1 MTAAAD
7 APAYRLTVSVP
18 PGPLREALGPLPDD
32 VELLEWDL
40 DGPAP
45 RPHIDLVV
53 RPNVR
58 GLAPLEW
65 LSTVTT
71 RLVQSPAIGFDGVSG
86 VLPPGHRLA
95 NAAGVHEDSTAEL
108 AVTLVLAA
116 QRDLPFYVQAA
127 DQGRWATRISPG
139 LSGRTVLLLG
149 VGGVGQ
155 AVEARLRPFGPEIVK
170 VARVARDGV
179 HGVDELPTLLP
190 EADVVVVAVRL
201 DDGTVRLVDAGFLAR
216 MRDGALLVNV
226 ARGAVV
232 DTRRRGGRDLDRSAA
247 GGSRRHRP
255 RTAATGP
262 PALAHTGRPR
272 HPARGRGD
280 ARRDPADGPP
290 GAGAG
295 GPDAGRRAAAERRG
309 PLLRIARRPS
319 VSGCR

>member
-1 MTAAAD
+1 VTAAAH

-86 VLPPGHRLA
+86 VLPPGHQLA
-95 NAAGVHEDSTAEL
+95 NASGVHEDSTAEL

-127 DQGRWATRISPG
+127 DQGRWATRLSPG

-155 AVEARLRPFGPEIVK
+155 AVEARLRPFGPELVK
-170 VARVARDGV
+170 VARAARDGV

-201 DDGTVRLVDAGFLAR
+201 DDSTVRLVDAGFLAR

-232 DTRRRGGRDLDRSAA
+232 DSDAVVAETS
-247 GGSRRHRP
+247 
-255 RTAATGP
+255 
-262 PALAHTGRPR
+262 TGRLRAALDVTDPEPLPPD
-272 HPARGRGD
+272 HPLWRI
-280 ARRDPADGPP
+280 P
-290 GAGAG
+290 GVLVTPHVAGAT
-295 GPDAGRRAAAERRG
+295 PDATPRMARLVRAQVDRMLAGEP
-309 PLLRIARRPS
+309 PLNVVVRS
-319 VSGCR
+319 

>member
-127 DQGRWATRISPG
+127 DQGRWATRLSPG

-155 AVEARLRPFGPEIVK
+155 AVEARLRPFGLEIVK
-170 VARVARDGV
+170 VARAARDGV

-201 DDGTVRLVDAGFLAR
+201 DDSTVRLVDAGFLAR

-232 DTRRRGGRDLDRSAA
+232 DTDAVVAETS
-247 GGSRRHRP
+247 
-255 RTAATGP
+255 
-262 PALAHTGRPR
+262 TGRLRAALDVTDPEPLPPD
-272 HPARGRGD
+272 HPLWRI
-280 ARRDPADGPP
+280 P
-290 GAGAG
+290 GVLVTPHVAGAT
-295 GPDAGRRAAAERRG
+295 PDATPRMARLVRAQVDRMLAGEP
-309 PLLRIARRPS
+309 PLNVVVRS
-319 VSGCR
+319 

>member
-1 MTAAAD
+1 VTAAAD

-71 RLVQSPAIGFDGVSG
+71 RLVQSPAIGFDGVAG

-116 QRDLPFYVQAA
+116 QRDVPFYVQAA

-149 VGGVGQ
+149 VGGVGR
-155 AVEARLRPFGPEIVK
+155 AIEARLRPFGPEIVK
-170 VARVARDGV
+170 VARAAREGV
-179 HGVDELPTLLP
+179 HGADELPDLLP
-190 EADVVVVAVRL
+190 RADVVVVAVRL
-201 DDGTVRLVDAGFLAR
+201 DDTTVRLVDAGFLAR
-216 MRDGALLVNV
+216 MPDGALLVNV

-232 DTRRRGGRDLDRSAA
+232 DTDAVVAETS
-247 GGSRRHRP
+247 
-255 RTAATGP
+255 
-262 PALAHTGRPR
+262 TGRLRAALDVTDPEPLPPD
-272 HPARGRGD
+272 HPLWRIPGVLVTPHVAG
-280 ARRDPADGPP
+280 ATP
-290 GAGAG
+290 GATPRMARLVRAQVDRMLAG
-295 GPDAGRRAAAERRG
+295 QP
-309 PLLRIARRPS
+309 PLNVVVRS
-319 VSGCR
+319 

>member
-1 MTAAAD
+1 MTAAAE
-7 APAYRLTVSVP
+7 APAYRLTISVP

-127 DQGRWATRISPG
+127 DQGRWATRLSPG

-155 AVEARLRPFGPEIVK
+155 AVEARLRPFGPELVK
-170 VARVARDGV
+170 VARAARDGV

-201 DDGTVRLVDAGFLAR
+201 DDSTVRLVDAGFLAR

-232 DTRRRGGRDLDRSAA
+232 DTDAVVAETS
-247 GGSRRHRP
+247 
-255 RTAATGP
+255 
-262 PALAHTGRPR
+262 TGRLRAALDVTDPEPLPPD
-272 HPARGRGD
+272 HPLWRI
-280 ARRDPADGPP
+280 P
-290 GAGAG
+290 GVLVTPHVAGAT
-295 GPDAGRRAAAERRG
+295 PDATPRMARLVRAQVDRMLAGEP
-309 PLLRIARRPS
+309 PLNVVVRS
-319 VSGCR
+319 

>member
-1 MTAAAD
+1 MTAAAE

-86 VLPPGHRLA
+86 VLPPGHQLA
-95 NAAGVHEDSTAEL
+95 NASGVHEDSTAEL

-170 VARVARDGV
+170 VARAARDGV

-201 DDGTVRLVDAGFLAR
+201 DDSTVRLVDAGFLAR

-232 DTRRRGGRDLDRSAA
+232 DTDAVVAETS
-247 GGSRRHRP
+247 
-255 RTAATGP
+255 
-262 PALAHTGRPR
+262 TGRLRAALDVTDPEPLPPD
-272 HPARGRGD
+272 HPLWRI
-280 ARRDPADGPP
+280 P
-290 GAGAG
+290 GVLVTPHVAGAT
-295 GPDAGRRAAAERRG
+295 PDATPRMALLVRAQVDRMLAGEP
-309 PLLRIARRPS
+309 PLNVVVRS
-319 VSGCR
+319 

>member
-18 PGPLREALGPLPDD
+18 PGPLRDALGPLPDD

-86 VLPPGHRLA
+86 VLPPGHQLA
-95 NAAGVHEDSTAEL
+95 NASGVHEDSTAEL

-170 VARVARDGV
+170 VARAARDGV

-190 EADVVVVAVRL
+190 VADVVVVAVRL
-201 DDGTVRLVDAGFLAR
+201 DDSTVRLVDAGFLAR

-232 DTRRRGGRDLDRSAA
+232 DTDAVVAETS
-247 GGSRRHRP
+247 
-255 RTAATGP
+255 
-262 PALAHTGRPR
+262 TGRLRAALDVTDPEPLPPD
-272 HPARGRGD
+272 HPLWRI
-280 ARRDPADGPP
+280 P
-290 GAGAG
+290 GVLVTPHVAGAT
-295 GPDAGRRAAAERRG
+295 PDATPRMARLVRAQVDRMLAGEP
-309 PLLRIARRPS
+309 PLNVVVRS
-319 VSGCR
+319 

>member
-7 APAYRLTVSVP
+7 VPAYRLTVSVP

-86 VLPPGHRLA
+86 VLPPGHQLA

-170 VARVARDGV
+170 VARAARDGV

-201 DDGTVRLVDAGFLAR
+201 DDSTVRLVDAGFLAR

-232 DTRRRGGRDLDRSAA
+232 DTDAVVAETS
-247 GGSRRHRP
+247 
-255 RTAATGP
+255 
-262 PALAHTGRPR
+262 TGRLRAALDVTDPEPLPPD
-272 HPARGRGD
+272 HPLWRI
-280 ARRDPADGPP
+280 P
-290 GAGAG
+290 GVLVTPHVAGAT
-295 GPDAGRRAAAERRG
+295 PDATPRMARLVRAQVDRMLAGEP
-309 PLLRIARRPS
+309 PLNVVVRS
-319 VSGCR
+319 

>member
-127 DQGRWATRISPG
+127 DQGRWATRLSPG

-170 VARVARDGV
+170 VARAARDGV

-201 DDGTVRLVDAGFLAR
+201 DDSTVRLVDAGFLAR
-216 MRDGALLVNV
+216 MRDGAVLVNV

-232 DTRRRGGRDLDRSAA
+232 DTDAVVAETS
-247 GGSRRHRP
+247 
-255 RTAATGP
+255 
-262 PALAHTGRPR
+262 TGRLRAALDVTDPEPLPR
-272 HPARGRGD
+272 DHPLWRI
-280 ARRDPADGPP
+280 P
-290 GAGAG
+290 GVLVTPHVAGAT
-295 GPDAGRRAAAERRG
+295 PDATPRMALLVRARVDRMLAGEP
-309 PLLRIARRPS
+309 PLNVVVRS
-319 VSGCR
+319 

>member
-1 MTAAAD
+1 MTAAAE

-127 DQGRWATRISPG
+127 DQGRWATRLSPG

-155 AVEARLRPFGPEIVK
+155 AVEARLRPFGPELVK
-170 VARVARDGV
+170 VARASRDGV
-179 HGVDELPTLLP
+179 HGVDELPRLLP

-201 DDGTVRLVDAGFLAR
+201 DDSTVRLVDAGFLAR

-232 DTRRRGGRDLDRSAA
+232 DTDAVVAETS
-247 GGSRRHRP
+247 
-255 RTAATGP
+255 
-262 PALAHTGRPR
+262 TGRLRAALDVTDPEPLPPD
-272 HPARGRGD
+272 HPLWRI
-280 ARRDPADGPP
+280 P
-290 GAGAG
+290 GVLVTPHVAGAT
-295 GPDAGRRAAAERRG
+295 PDATPRMARLVRAQVDRMLAGEP
-309 PLLRIARRPS
+309 PLNVVVRS
-319 VSGCR
+319 

>member
-1 MTAAAD
+1 M
-7 APAYRLTVSVP
+7 P

-86 VLPPGHRLA
+86 VLPPGHQLA
-95 NAAGVHEDSTAEL
+95 NASGVHEDSTAEL

-170 VARVARDGV
+170 VARAARDGV

-201 DDGTVRLVDAGFLAR
+201 DDSTVRLVDAGFLAR

-232 DTRRRGGRDLDRSAA
+232 DTDAVVAETS
-247 GGSRRHRP
+247 
-255 RTAATGP
+255 
-262 PALAHTGRPR
+262 TGRLRAALDVTDPEPLPPD
-272 HPARGRGD
+272 HPLWRI
-280 ARRDPADGPP
+280 P
-290 GAGAG
+290 GVLVTPHVAGAT
-295 GPDAGRRAAAERRG
+295 PDATPRMARLVRAQVDRMLAGEP
-309 PLLRIARRPS
+309 PLNVVVRS
-319 VSGCR
+319 

>member
-1 MTAAAD
+1 VTAAAE

-127 DQGRWATRISPG
+127 DQGRWATRLSPG

-170 VARVARDGV
+170 VARAARDGV

-201 DDGTVRLVDAGFLAR
+201 DDSTVRLVDAGFLAR

-232 DTRRRGGRDLDRSAA
+232 DTDAVVAETS
-247 GGSRRHRP
+247 
-255 RTAATGP
+255 
-262 PALAHTGRPR
+262 TGRLRAALDVTDPEPLPPD
-272 HPARGRGD
+272 HPLWRI
-280 ARRDPADGPP
+280 P
-290 GAGAG
+290 GVLVTPHVAGAT
-295 GPDAGRRAAAERRG
+295 PDATPRMARLVRAQVDRMLAGEP
-309 PLLRIARRPS
+309 PLNVVVRS
-319 VSGCR
+319 

>member
-1 MTAAAD
+1 MTAAAE

-127 DQGRWATRISPG
+127 DQGRWATRLSPG

-155 AVEARLRPFGPEIVK
+155 AVEARLRPFGPELVK
-170 VARVARDGV
+170 VARAARDGV

-201 DDGTVRLVDAGFLAR
+201 DDSTVRLVDAGFLAR

-232 DTRRRGGRDLDRSAA
+232 DTDAVVAETS
-247 GGSRRHRP
+247 
-255 RTAATGP
+255 
-262 PALAHTGRPR
+262 TGRLRAALDVTDPEPLPPD
-272 HPARGRGD
+272 HPLWRI
-280 ARRDPADGPP
+280 P
-290 GAGAG
+290 GVLVTPHVAGAT
-295 GPDAGRRAAAERRG
+295 PDATPRMARLVRAQVDRMLAGEP
-309 PLLRIARRPS
+309 PLNVVVRS
-319 VSGCR
+319 

>member
-1 MTAAAD
+1 VTAAAD

-127 DQGRWATRISPG
+127 DQGRWATRLSPG

-170 VARVARDGV
+170 VARAARDGV

-201 DDGTVRLVDAGFLAR
+201 DDSTVRLVDAGFLAR

-232 DTRRRGGRDLDRSAA
+232 DSDAVVAETS
-247 GGSRRHRP
+247 
-255 RTAATGP
+255 
-262 PALAHTGRPR
+262 TGRLRAALDVTDPEPLPPD
-272 HPARGRGD
+272 HPLWRT
-280 ARRDPADGPP
+280 P
-290 GAGAG
+290 GVLVTPHVAGAT
-295 GPDAGRRAAAERRG
+295 PDATPRMARLVRAQVDRMLAGEP
-309 PLLRIARRPS
+309 PLNVVVRS
-319 VSGCR
+319 

>member
-86 VLPPGHRLA
+86 VLPPGHQLA
-95 NAAGVHEDSTAEL
+95 NASGVHEDSTAEL

-170 VARVARDGV
+170 VARAARDGV

-201 DDGTVRLVDAGFLAR
+201 DDSTVRLVDAGFLAR

-232 DTRRRGGRDLDRSAA
+232 DTDAVVAETS
-247 GGSRRHRP
+247 
-255 RTAATGP
+255 
-262 PALAHTGRPR
+262 TGRLRAALDVTDPEPLPPD
-272 HPARGRGD
+272 HPLWRT
-280 ARRDPADGPP
+280 P
-290 GAGAG
+290 GVLVTPHVAGAT
-295 GPDAGRRAAAERRG
+295 PDATPRMARLVRAQVDRMLAGEP
-309 PLLRIARRPS
+309 PLNVVVRS
-319 VSGCR
+319 

>member
-1 MTAAAD
+1 VTAAAE

-127 DQGRWATRISPG
+127 DQGRWATRLSPG

-170 VARVARDGV
+170 VARAARDGV

-201 DDGTVRLVDAGFLAR
+201 EDSTVRLVDAGFLAR

-232 DTRRRGGRDLDRSAA
+232 DTDAVVAETS
-247 GGSRRHRP
+247 
-255 RTAATGP
+255 
-262 PALAHTGRPR
+262 TGRLRAALDVTDPEPLPPD
-272 HPARGRGD
+272 HPLWRI
-280 ARRDPADGPP
+280 P
-290 GAGAG
+290 GVLVTPHVAGAT
-295 GPDAGRRAAAERRG
+295 PDATPRMARLVRAQVDRMLAGEP
-309 PLLRIARRPS
+309 PLNVVVRS
-319 VSGCR
+319 

>member
-127 DQGRWATRISPG
+127 DQGRWATRLSPG

-170 VARVARDGV
+170 VARAARDGV

-201 DDGTVRLVDAGFLAR
+201 DDSTVRLVDAEFLAG

-232 DTRRRGGRDLDRSAA
+232 DTD
-247 GGSRRHRP
+247 
-255 RTAATGP
+255 
-262 PALAHTGRPR
+262 ALVAETSTGRLRAALDVTDPEPLPPD
-272 HPARGRGD
+272 HPLWRI
-280 ARRDPADGPP
+280 P
-290 GAGAG
+290 GVLVTPHVAGAT
-295 GPDAGRRAAAERRG
+295 PDATPRMARLVRAQVDRMLAGEP
-309 PLLRIARRPS
+309 PLNVVVRS
-319 VSGCR
+319 

>member
-127 DQGRWATRISPG
+127 DQGRWATRLSPG

-170 VARVARDGV
+170 VARAARDGV

-201 DDGTVRLVDAGFLAR
+201 EDSTVRLVDAGFLAR

-232 DTRRRGGRDLDRSAA
+232 DTDAVVAETS
-247 GGSRRHRP
+247 
-255 RTAATGP
+255 
-262 PALAHTGRPR
+262 TGRLRAALDVTDPEPLPPD
-272 HPARGRGD
+272 HPLWRI
-280 ARRDPADGPP
+280 P
-290 GAGAG
+290 GVLVTPHVAGAT
-295 GPDAGRRAAAERRG
+295 PDATPRMARLVRAQVDRMLAGEP
-309 PLLRIARRPS
+309 PLNVVVRS
-319 VSGCR
+319 